1 MLSVDDDYRVH
12 AINLYP
18 LATKVQILVFRG
30 SFLAFKVQILVIRSQ
45 IHCLIGIL
53 KVLRACRYHD
63 GCDVDV
69 LVVFLIMD
77 AIASVLNHGAFRFA
91 DPRAERLDEIER
103 SEHLTDRGV
112 LIHPVWEGI
121 FRV

>member
-1 MLSVDDDYRVH
+1 M
-12 AINLYP
+12 
-18 LATKVQILVFRG
+18 
-30 SFLAFKVQILVIRSQ
+30 
-45 IHCLIGIL
+45 
-53 KVLRACRYHD
+53 KVLRAYRYHD

-91 DPRAERLDEIER
+91 DPRAERLDKIER
-103 SEHLTDRGV
+103 PEHLTDRGI